1 MSCRSV
7 IFSALV
13 VSAAFGCSSD
23 SDASVP
29 WAEQRTL
36 VIDANRAPVEV
47 EPVSGSACLTYEGE
61 CLKPNERCGEQGAD
75 VILDDEG
82 HVLDYVCH
90 PGEADLTVE
99 EIEEQ
104 PGRRR
109 TEPTTKKAKA

>member
-1 MSCRSV
+1 
-7 IFSALV
+7 
-13 VSAAFGCSSD
+13 
-23 SDASVP
+23 
-29 WAEQRTL
+29 

-82 HVLDYVCH
+82 HMLDYVCH